1 MSSTARVVVKD
12 SKTAV
17 AHVFITL
24 KVVDQTQNRFRHT
37 MRRTAKLQVLMDAW
51 YREVPDVVYGTGTFW
66 LEEICLFGKRTPAD
80 LKMQDGDL
88 IDFFEEQTGGGLV
101 V

>member
-17 AHVFITL
+17 APVFITL
-24 KVVDQTQNRFRHT
+24 KVVDQSQNRFRHT
-37 MRRTAKLQVLMDAW
+37 IRRTAKLQGLMDAW

-66 LEEICLFGKRTPAD
+66 LEEISVRQAH
-80 LKMQDGDL
+80 
-88 IDFFEEQTGGGLV
+88 TGGPQDAGR
-101 V
+101 